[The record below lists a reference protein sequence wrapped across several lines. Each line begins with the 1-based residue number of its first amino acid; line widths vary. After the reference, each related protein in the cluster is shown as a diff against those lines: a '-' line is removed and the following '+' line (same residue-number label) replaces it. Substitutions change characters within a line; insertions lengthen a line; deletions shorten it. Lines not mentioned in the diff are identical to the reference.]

1 MSRTLLREAL
11 AVVAI
16 GLLAADAGIARGG
29 RGGGQISRGSAQT
42 SVNRS
47 AGASRQVNQNVDRN
61 VNSNVNRNINS
72 NVNRNI
78 NSNVNRNINSNVN
91 RNVNVNR
98 DIDFDRDIDVD
109 VDHHYGGGYG
119 CCYHPVATAAAVTAA
134 AVTTAAVVGSVVH
147 TVPSSCEAVS
157 INEFTYQRCGSTW
170 YQPQF
175 SGSTVNYIVVNPP
188 Q

>member
-11 AVVAI
+11 AVVVI

-47 AGASRQVNQNVDRN
+47 AGASRQVNQNV
-61 VNSNVNRNINS
+61 NRNINS
-72 NVNRNI
+72 NVNRDV

-98 DIDFDRDIDVD
+98 NIDVDRDIDVD
-109 VDHHYGGGYG
+109 VDHHYGGSGYG

-134 AVTTAAVVGSVVH
+134 AVTTAAVVGSIVH
-147 TVPSSCEAVS
+147 TIPSSCEAVS
-157 INEFTYQRCGSTW
+157 IDGFTYQRCGSTW
-170 YQPQF
+170 YEPQF

-188 Q
+188 H